1 MSVGNRLK
9 RCKNL
14 QRIES
19 DSSDTNENYHSR
31 ESSITT
37 PKAESKNGGS
47 NITWKNTTIP
57 LTRLK
62 WKIPRKPSASDST
75 GSDFAN
81 HDDTT
86 EQSSTGYY
94 GAKAIPH
101 SETVVKL
108 EPGLEMSQ
116 RKAKDLAVY
125 SDRHVVDDVTMT
137 SLPNTSHL
145 NSNSTENRP
154 TCTSR
159 TNTELRKSQQRAED
173 MTTESSTALHT
184 LSDVQS
190 KRTFHASQS
199 STKLNESWLYAED
212 MAGGPTCSTAHHS
225 SWSDAHVAREN
236 DDSGSYKKRHHRRR
250 RSKRNRQRELLAD
263 CPNSQRQGET
273 WFDFRGI
280 EAHLGARRRS
290 SNTHM
295 ATHQQ
300 HQVHATGNDASCWGP
315 ITISNYGNDRLMNAT
330 RGHLEE
336 RPPPLLPTPS
346 LPPPPPRPLHHHRGP
361 PLMSFVPP
369 ITSCNYVSAQL
380 QPPGP
385 SFSYPPAVAPYAYP
399 PPPPP
404 QIPSRG
410 PPLQPPLFT
419 TNRNSVTVMN
429 ISPPPLPQYQRSVT
443 YLGSSDVTGAYGSN
457 NPTSNFDSYPDR
469 GACVEI
475 EQLPKKKKQNRKR
488 KKKSKVVLTVTRKS
502 PKKFEDSSV
511 PVSQAVLSK
520 RERRSR
526 RKKRKR
532 EEWKIK
538 KRELKEAGQ
547 WPPPKRRKKKDNV
560 MLLPESPR
568 DPTYSPTKW
577 DPKAVVQSDG
587 CMTRARTAA
596 TNTPRKQAMRE
607 AVREA
612 YRHED
617 HSEGLRFAREILA
630 KQGRT
635 SDGDGTCS
643 RTCIM
648 NTAAVCGVVVENG
661 IGNGNEYSTTPTREG
676 SSRSERP
683 SSTPKSGYIEKS
695 SRRGSSIGRHEHPV
709 SSIPETPPSTMSTQ
723 HGNQTHLM
731 SDSDTAGPSTSSCG
745 SQEREQDYCKRIVDE
760 VKRRTVRSRKTLSSV
775 LVTPVRKAIVRR
787 PADSSGN
794 QGERVKSVSGQSRS
808 SARASSSDLI
818 NQLCQNLDD
827 LQNRNNIIQKD
838 GSIVPISKLYYIIG
852 VHSCTVHMHVLERTP
867 VYRRTGF

>member
-1 MSVGNRLK
+1 MSSYCSLILEKYCNVIATLLTSSVGNRLK
-9 RCKNL
+9 RCKNS

-37 PKAESKNGGS
+37 PKAESKNDGS

-62 WKIPRKPSASDST
+62 WKIPRKPSASDSI

-116 RKAKDLAVY
+116 RKAKDLAIY
-125 SDRHVVDDVTMT
+125 SDHHVFDDITMT
-137 SLPNTSHL
+137 SLPYTSHPNT
-145 NSNSTENRP
+145 NSMDNCSA
-154 TCTSR
+154 SR
-159 TNTELRKSQQRAED
+159 TNTELRKLQQRAED
-173 MTTESSTALHT
+173 TTTEPSTALHT

-190 KRTFHASQS
+190 KRNLQPNTELRKSR
-199 STKLNESWLYAED
+199 LYTED
-212 MAGGPTCSTAHHS
+212 MAGGPTCSIAHHS
-225 SWSDAHVAREN
+225 SWSDTHVAREN
-236 DDSGSYKKRHHRRR
+236 DDSGSCKKRRHRRR

-280 EAHLGARRRS
+280 EAHLGARRHS
-290 SNTHM
+290 SNTH
-295 ATHQQ
+295 AARHQQ

-315 ITISNYGNDRLMNAT
+315 ITISNYGNDRPMNAT
-330 RGHLEE
+330 RSRLEE

-346 LPPPPPRPLHHHRGP
+346 LPPPPPLPPHHPRGP
-361 PLMSFVPP
+361 PLMNFVPP
-369 ITSCNYVSAQL
+369 ITSCNYVGAQL

-385 SFSYPPAVAPYAYP
+385 SASSSFLSYPPAVAPYAYP

-404 QIPSRG
+404 QIPCRG

-419 TNRNSVTVMN
+419 THRNSVTVMN

-443 YLGSSDVTGAYGSN
+443 YLGSSDVKGAYGSN
-457 NPTSNFDSYPDR
+457 NPKSNFDSYIDR

-560 MLLPESPR
+560 TFLPESSR

-635 SDGDGTCS
+635 SDSDSTCS

-648 NTAAVCGVVVENG
+648 TTAAVRRAVVENG

-695 SRRGSSIGRHEHPV
+695 SRRESSTGRHEHPV

-723 HGNQTHLM
+723 HGNRTHFM
-731 SDSDTAGPSTSSCG
+731 SDSDTAGPSTSSCR
-745 SQEREQDYCKRIVDE
+745 SQELEQDYCKRIVDE

-787 PADSSGN
+787 PADSSGS
-794 QGERVKSVSGQSRS
+794 QGECVKSVSGQSRS

-818 NQLCQNLDD
+818 NRLCQNLDD

-838 GSIVPISKLYYIIG
+838 GSIVPISKLYYR
-852 VHSCTVHMHVLERTP
+852 ST
-867 VYRRTGF
+867 